1 MDKFLM
7 LQPTDFFIFLQIWLF
22 YLSPDCGGVLNRPAG
37 GNFSSPGY
45 LVSNYSNNLNCEWL
59 IENPQHVNSSIV
71 VLLEDLHVQNDQTCE
86 KDFLLF
92 RLGESNILADVVHS
106 FHTC

>member
-1 MDKFLM
+1 MDKF
-7 LQPTDFFIFLQIWLF
+7 FSFF

-37 GNFSSPGY
+37 GNFTSPGY

-71 VLLEDLHVQNDQTCE
+71 VLLEDLHLQNDQTCE
-86 KDFLLF
+86 RDFLLF
-92 RLGESNILADVVHS
+92 RLGESNILADVINS
-106 FHTC
+106 LHTC

>member
-1 MDKFLM
+1 M
-7 LQPTDFFIFLQIWLF
+7 
-22 YLSPDCGGVLNRPAG
+22 
-37 GNFSSPGY
+37 
-45 LVSNYSNNLNCEWL
+45 SNYSNNLNCEWL

-92 RLGESNILADVVHS
+92 RLGESNILADVVRS
-106 FHTC
+106 FPTC